1 MSGGSGQLMLVEEHM
16 PGTSG
21 ASGVSAGGSMG
32 SGSASAPSTPSSRKS
47 GRAGGGGGDGGVNK
61 PPRNTVITAAQQ
73 ALLRSHLEGIIDV
86 CVLERPY
93 GVVVSVDRGGGVYVF
108 Q

>member
-1 MSGGSGQLMLVEEHM
+1 MVVEEQILGAPGGS
-16 PGTSG
+16 
-21 ASGVSAGGSMG
+21 AAGPTG
-32 SGSASAPSTPSSRKS
+32 SAPSTPSSKKS
-47 GRAGGGGGDGGVNK
+47 GRGGDGGVNK
-61 PPRNTVITAAQQ
+61 PPRNTVISAAQQ
-73 ALLRSHLEGIIDV
+73 ALLRNHLDGIMDV